1 MSEIFSA
8 TVNSLAVVAANP
20 AVVLALLGMLVL
32 ILFSVRVKKIGWTVS
47 MTTNIAVMLAVAVV
61 LNQLR
66 LFHMPQGGSVTP
78 GSMVPLFLIAWRY
91 GVNVGMLAGFLFGII
106 NILQD
111 PFILHPVQV
120 LFDYPLPFMAMGLAA
135 LVADNFFLGV
145 IIAFA
150 GRFLCHFLSGIVF
163 FGAYAPEGVSPV
175 MWSLSFNA
183 TYIVGETLVC
193 LALVKVLPI
202 KRMLTAMDK
211 RLSPSH

>member
-20 AVVLALLGMLVL
+20 AVVLALLGVLVL

-78 GSMVPLFLIAWRY
+78 GSMMPLFLIAWRY

-211 RLSPSH
+211 SLSPSH